1 MDLIVLLAAV
11 AALVVGSIAG
21 YFIRNTILFG
31 KAKELKATIEA
42 SVKESE
48 EQKRQAIL
56 DGREEA
62 FKIRS
67 AAENEIRDR
76 RSDLNRMDHRLSQR
90 EETVD
95 RRDSTLGKKEHSL
108 KQDQQ
113 EIEKIRGDI
122 EAAKSQYTERLETIS
137 GITSQ
142 EATDIVLKNAEDE
155 AKHELSLRYWQL
167 EKEAKDEAEQ
177 NARKV
182 ITLAINRLAADVVSE
197 SSTAVVSLPN
207 DEMKGRLIG
216 RAGRNIRTLEAMTGV
231 DIIVDDTPEVVT
243 ISCFDPVRREVA
255 RLALDKLVLDGR
267 IQPTRIE
274 EVVEKS
280 KVEIDETIQREGEQA
295 VFDSGVKGL
304 NPDLVKL
311 LGRLKYRFSYGEN
324 ILNHSVEV
332 SLIAGML
339 AAEIGADIHVS
350 KAGGLLHDIGKALSH
365 EVEGPHAEIGA
376 DIAKKYGIS
385 EPVHRAIME
394 HHDEEHGSIEAFLV
408 QAADAISAAR
418 PGSRKESLEQYVK
431 RLEDLEGVVNH
442 FPNIEKA
449 FAIQA
454 GREARVVVKPES
466 VDDMEASV
474 LAKDIAKRI
483 EDELVYPGQI
493 KVTVIRETRST
504 EYAR

>member
-42 SVKESE
+42 SVKEAE
-48 EQKRQAIL
+48 EHKRQAIL

-95 RRDSTLGKKEHSL
+95 RRDSNLGKKERSL

-113 EIEKIRGDI
+113 EVEKIRGDI
-122 EAAKSQYTERLETIS
+122 EAVKSQYTERLETIS

-231 DIIVDDTPEVVT
+231 DIIVDDTPEIVT
-243 ISCFDPVRREVA
+243 ISCFDPVRREIA

-385 EPVHRAIME
+385 HPVHRAIME

-431 RLEDLEGVVNH
+431 RLEELEGVVNH